1 MGSLSRCEEQV
12 RACAGLWARDGNW
25 EEQMTAGEVGVGF
38 RENGYGYNHRKH
50 SGKVSEGGSEG
61 ERQACTCVVSRAEG
75 LAR

>member
-1 MGSLSRCEEQV
+1 
-12 RACAGLWARDGNW
+12 
-25 EEQMTAGEVGVGF
+25 MTAGEVGVGF